1 MQADKKLNANAATNT
16 LGTISYNRHIN
27 SLLSN
32 PNTLGQGE
40 NGEYEITMNIN
51 QAGGNST
58 NTLLGQFGLDYK
70 LELSKDGKTLY
81 INGESTADLSKT
93 EVKALLDG
101 FITQEQALATTATQ
115 KLNTSKTGKEAS
127 KKGAETDKKDAEAQ
141 KKNLQAQLEA
151 AKDQAQKK

>member
-1 MQADKKLNANAATNT
+1 M
-16 LGTISYNRHIN
+16 
-27 SLLSN
+27 LSN

-93 EVKALLDG
+93 EVKALLGG
-101 FITQEQALATTATQ
+101 FITQEQTLVTAATQ

-127 KKGAETDKKDAEAQ
+127 KKGAETGKKTL
-141 KKNLQAQLEA
+141 KHKRKTCKHN
-151 AKDQAQKK
+151 